1 MNDEMAMMHMTRM
14 MAFAFAVLL
23 ASVGRGEGKTPPP
36 YSDAAAIRVSA
47 GRVASLAPSIRREF
61 AKVNECIAASKWEAA
76 IASIEKVRAIPG
88 SPVADLDDML
98 ARVCGLCNIKNA
110 EVNAERYRKQ
120 LSDKEK
126 IHTAVAKRVL
136 GYVDIYLAER
146 FFVRMRIKDAKAA
159 KRGSYECE
167 GKNWTF
173 LKENGVIIHEEE
185 LKAVSKWFPK
195 KIWLLVAEY

>member
-1 MNDEMAMMHMTRM
+1 MV
-14 MAFAFAVLL
+14 FAFAALFAAG
-23 ASVGRGEGKTPPP
+23 ASWCGEDKTTQP
-36 YSDAAAIRVSA
+36 YADATAIRVPS
-47 GRVASLAPSIRREF
+47 GRVGSLAPSIRREF
-61 AKVNECIAASKWEAA
+61 VKVNECIAASKWEAA

-88 SPVADLDDML
+88 FPVADLDDML
-98 ARVCGLCNIKNA
+98 ARVCGLCNIKNTK
-110 EVNAERYRKQ
+110 VNAERYRKQ

-146 FFVRMRIKDAKAA
+146 FFVRMRIKDARSA

-173 LKENGVIIHEEE
+173 LKENGVIVHEEE
-185 LKAVSKWFPK
+185 LKLISKWFPRR
-195 KIWLLVAEY
+195 IWLLVAEY